1 MKYNI
6 ERACVTMSV
15 RELCEMAYAGGDLDL
30 RPGMSRRA
38 SFARAAFGA
47 EMHRKLQASAG
58 ANYVAEVSLSHAEQ
72 FHGLTFEVE
81 GRADGVIAGEPYV
94 VDEIK
99 TVGARAFE
107 MPPAPIHFAQLK
119 CYAHFLCRAK
129 NLCSIQTRLT
139 YYRID
144 DGEIRYIEEEHT
156 AEELAEFYADLLAR
170 VEYRARILEEHQ
182 TILLPAIAGGR
193 FPFSSVRAGQDDLIR
208 ACYRAISGS
217 KRLFVD
223 APTGIGKT
231 VSTLYPAL
239 RALGEG
245 KCEKVFYLTAKAA
258 TRREAYAASAQLF
271 ESGSRHRTV
280 VLTAREQICA
290 NKEAK
295 EDAAGISRH
304 CNPQDCPRA
313 RGFYD
318 RAPLAICK
326 LLTKQ
331 SGYSRTAVE
340 EIATKYNVCP
350 YELQLELSEFCDVII
365 CDYNYVFDPQVHLQ
379 RYFGKDVP
387 AGKYAVLVDEAHNLP
402 DRARTM
408 FSASLRC
415 SDLLPALGVL
425 PEGSALREPLQKL
438 LQTMQSYRTLCRDT
452 LQTDGD
458 GVERGYDLNH
468 GAMESFH
475 TAVRK
480 LRPILDA
487 WMRTHRGE
495 VGEREVW
502 TLSGALKRFET
513 IAEVFDKTHVTFV
526 EVEGDELTVRLIC
539 LDPSQALDE
548 RLRRLHGCVF
558 FSATMV
564 PMSYY
569 ADVLGGGKGGS
580 AKHSTILHLKSPFDP
595 ENFMLCTVNSISTK
609 REDRPRSYKRLVEVI
624 AATASAKAGNYIVY
638 FPSYDYMNRVQEL
651 FSKKYPQVTTV
662 VQKRGMTAPER
673 EQFLEA
679 FQADSR
685 LRIGFCVLGGSFSEG
700 VDLPGKHLIGAI
712 VVGTGLPGISN
723 EGNILSE
730 YYENTRGSGFDY
742 AYRYPGYS
750 RVLQAA
756 GRVIRRDDD
765 RGVVVLVDDSWGAE
779 KGNEEWEAHW
789 SKPATVAR
797 NAAELAELL
806 RIFWKKFK

>member
-1 MKYNI
+1 MRYDI
-6 ERACVTMSV
+6 ERACIVMSV
-15 RELCEMAYAGGDLDL
+15 RELCEMAYSGGDLDL
-30 RPGMSRRA
+30 RPGIGGRPSFSRA
-38 SFARAAFGA
+38 ILGA
-47 EMHRKLQASAG
+47 KVHRELQAKAG
-58 ANYVAEVSLSHAEQ
+58 ANYQAEVSLAHAEI
-72 FHGLTFEVE
+72 FNGLTFEVE

-99 TVGARAFE
+99 TVSARAFE
-107 MPPAPIHFAQLK
+107 MPPAPIHFAQVK

-129 NLCSIQTRLT
+129 GLHRIQIRLT

-144 DGEIRYIEEEHT
+144 DGEIRYIEQEHT
-156 AEELAEFYADLLAR
+156 AEELAEFYADLLSR
-170 VEYRARILEEHQ
+170 VEYRARILEERQ
-182 TILLPAIAGGR
+182 TVLLPAIAGGR
-193 FPFSSVRAGQDDLIR
+193 FPFSSVRVGQDDLIR
-208 ACYRAISGS
+208 ACYRAISSS

-245 KCEKVFYLTAKAA
+245 KCEKIFYLTAKAA
-258 TRREAYAASAQLF
+258 TRREAYAASGQLF
-271 ESGSRHRTV
+271 EAGSRHRTV

-290 NKEAK
+290 NVAAK
-295 EDAAGISRH
+295 QDAAGISRH

-318 RAPLAICK
+318 RAPLAICEI
-326 LLTKQ
+326 LARQ
-331 SGYSRTAVE
+331 SGYGRAAVE
-340 EIATKYNVCP
+340 EIAAKYNICP

-379 RYFGKDVP
+379 RYFGEDVP
-387 AGKYAVLVDEAHNLP
+387 SGKYAVLVDEAHNLP
-402 DRARTM
+402 DRARNM
-408 FSASLRC
+408 YSAVLKC
-415 SDLLPALGVL
+415 SDFSPALSVL
-425 PEGSALREPLQKL
+425 PEESSLREPLQKL
-438 LQTMQSYRTLCRDT
+438 LQTMQGYRTLCRDT
-452 LQTDGD
+452 LQTGEDGI
-458 GVERGYDLNH
+458 ERGYDLNH
-468 GAMESFH
+468 NALESFH

-480 LRPILDA
+480 LRPHLDS
-487 WMRTHRGE
+487 WMRAHRGE
-495 VGEREVW
+495 IGESEVW

-513 IAEVFDKTHVTFV
+513 VAEVFDKTHVTFV
-526 EVEGDELTVRLIC
+526 EVEGEDLTVRLIC

-569 ADVLGGGKGGS
+569 ADVLGGGRGGS
-580 AKHSTILHLKSPFDP
+580 SKHSTILHLKSPFNP

-609 REDRPRSYKRLVEVI
+609 FEDRPRSYKKLVDVI

-673 EQFLEA
+673 EQFLDA
-679 FQADSR
+679 FKEDSH

-700 VDLPGKHLIGAI
+700 VDLPGRHLIGVI
-712 VVGTGLPGISN
+712 VIGMGLPGISN

-765 RGVVVLVDDSWGAE
+765 RGVVVLVDDSWGSE
-779 KGNEEWEAHW
+779 KGNDEWEAHW
-789 SKPATVAR
+789 SKPATPAR
-797 NAAELAELL
+797 NASELAETL